1 MKNFKHI
8 LIILFL
14 LGSGTKIQAQYFIGF
29 YTDKYDSDIQ
39 NDGAEIG
46 SDNLTKKIHKEIE
59 VSKDALIEID
69 NSYGDLN
76 ITSWD
81 QDKVVIDVL
90 ITVKGENSKKTQK
103 ELNNIDVSF
112 LLSPEKVMAET
123 KIDMGWSFGWF
134 YFGYGSFNSEK
145 YRIDYNI
152 KLPKTSSVDLTNDYG
167 VIRLNTLE
175 GKANISCDYGQLII
189 GELMADNNIL
199 DFDYTSNSSIE
210 YINGGTIKADYSGF
224 TIEKAEDIDLIADYT
239 SSNIV
244 EVTNLDYNC
253 DYGNITIDNVTN
265 LEGEGDYISHR
276 IGNVSG
282 SLEIDADYG
291 SIKIDRIKSSAK
303 NVCIEA
309 DYTDIIIGYE
319 NDYSFNFNINL
330 QYGSFNADDELTIRK
345 TDVQN
350 SSKKYLGF
358 HGTENSSNTVN
369 INADYGEVKLIKYK
383 K

>member
-1 MKNFKHI
+1 MKNFKHLLI
-8 LIILFL
+8 LLFL
-14 LGSGTKIQAQYFIGF
+14 LGSGTKIQAQKFIVG
-29 YTDKYDSDIQ
+29 YYKTDPAEE
-39 NDGAEIG
+39 GAIA
-46 SDNLTKKIHKEIE
+46 LTKKIHKEIQ
-59 VSKDALIEID
+59 VNKDALIEID

-90 ITVKGENSKKTQK
+90 ITVKGKNSKKTQK
-103 ELNNIDVSF
+103 KLNAIDVSF

-134 YFGYGSFNSEK
+134 YLGYGSFPSKK

-152 KLPKTSSVDLTNDYG
+152 KLPKTCSVDLTNDYG
-167 VIRLNTLE
+167 TIRLNSLE

-199 DFDYTSNSSIE
+199 DFDYTSNSSIK

-224 TIEKAEDIDLIADYT
+224 TLEKAEDIDLSADYS

-265 LEGEGDYISHR
+265 LAGEGRYISHR

-303 NVCIEA
+303 NVCIET
-309 DYTDIIIGYE
+309 DYTGIKMGYE
-319 NDYSFNFNINL
+319 NDYSFNFNVNL
-330 QYGSFNADDELTIRK
+330 RYASFNAANELTIRNS
-345 TDVQN
+345 DVQN
-350 SSKKYLGF
+350 SSKKYSGF
-358 HGTENSSNTVN
+358 HGSENAGNTVN
-369 INADYGEVKLIKYK
+369 INADYGGVTLIKH
-383 K
+383 

>member
-1 MKNFKHI
+1 MKNLKHLLI
-8 LIILFL
+8 LLLL
-14 LGSGTKIQAQYFIGF
+14 LGSGTKIQAQKLIIGV
-29 YTDKYDSDIQ
+29 YKS
-39 NDGAEIG
+39 GAAEKG
-46 SDNLTKKIHKEIE
+46 SIALTKKIHKEIQ

-90 ITVKGENSKKTQK
+90 ITVKGKNSKKTQK
-103 ELNNIDVSF
+103 KLNNIDVSL

-123 KIDMGWSFGWF
+123 KVDMGWSFGWF
-134 YFGYGSFNSEK
+134 YIGYGSFPSKK
-145 YRIDYNI
+145 YRVDYNI
-152 KLPKTSSVDLTNDYG
+152 KLPKTCSVDLTNDYG
-167 VIRLNTLE
+167 TIRLNSLE

-199 DFDYTSNSSIE
+199 DFDYTSNSSVE
-210 YINGGTIKADYSGF
+210 YIKGGTINADYSGF
-224 TIEKAEDIDLIADYT
+224 TIEKAEYIDLNADYS

-244 EVTNLDYNC
+244 EVTDLYYNC

-265 LEGEGDYISHR
+265 LVGEGRYISHG
-276 IGNVSG
+276 IGNVLG

-330 QYGSFNADDELTIRK
+330 QYGSLNADDELTIRK

>member
-1 MKNFKHI
+1 M
-8 LIILFL
+8 
-14 LGSGTKIQAQYFIGF
+14 GSGTKIQAQYFIGF

-46 SDNLTKKIHKEIE
+46 SDNLTKKIHKEIQ

-90 ITVKGENSKKTQK
+90 ITVKGENSKKTQEK
-103 ELNNIDVSF
+103 LNAIDVSF

-134 YFGYGSFNSEK
+134 YFGYGTFNNLEK

-152 KLPKTSSVDLTNDYG
+152 KIPKTSSVDLTNDYG
-167 VIRLNTLE
+167 TIRLNSLE
-175 GKANISCDYGQLII
+175 GKANISCDFGQLII

-199 DFDYTSNSSIE
+199 EFHNTSNSSIE
-210 YINGGTIKADYSGF
+210 YIKGGTIKADFSSF
-224 TIEKAEDIDLIADYT
+224 TLEKAEDIYLIADYT

-244 EVTNLDYNC
+244 EVTNLNYNC
-253 DYGNITIDNVTN
+253 DFGNITIDNVTN
-265 LEGEGDYISHR
+265 LEGEGENITQR

-282 SLEIDADYG
+282 SLEIDGDFG
-291 SIKIDRIKSSAK
+291 SIKIDRIKSSSK

-309 DYTDIIIGYE
+309 DYTDIEIGYE
-319 NDYSFNFNINL
+319 KDYSFNFNIDL
-330 QYGSFNADDELTIRK
+330 QYASFNPDDELTIRNR
-345 TDVQN
+345 DVQN

-358 HGTENSSNTVN
+358 HGSENSSNTVN
-369 INADYGEVKLIKYK
+369 INAEFGGVTLTKY
-383 K
+383 

>member
-8 LIILFL
+8 LILLFL

-46 SDNLTKKIHKEIE
+46 SDNLTKKIHKEIQ

-90 ITVKGENSKKTQK
+90 ITVKGENSKKTQEK
-103 ELNNIDVSF
+103 LNAIDVSF

-167 VIRLNTLE
+167 TIRLNSLE
-175 GKANISCDYGQLII
+175 GKANISCDFGQLII

-199 DFDYTSNSSIE
+199 DFDYSSDSSVE
-210 YINGGTIKADYSGF
+210 YIKGGTIKADYAGF
-224 TIEKAEDIDLIADYT
+224 TIEKAEDIYLIADYT

-244 EVTNLDYNC
+244 EVTNLNYNC
-253 DYGNITIDNVTN
+253 DFGNITIDNVTN
-265 LEGEGDYISHR
+265 LEGEGENITQR

-282 SLEIDADYG
+282 SLEIDGDFG
-291 SIKIDRIKSSAK
+291 SIKIDRIKSSSK

-309 DYTDIIIGYE
+309 DYTDIEIGYE
-319 NDYSFNFNINL
+319 KDYSFNFNIDL
-330 QYGSFNADDELTIRK
+330 QYASFNPDDELTIRNR
-345 TDVQN
+345 DVQN

-358 HGTENSSNTVN
+358 HGSENSSNTVN
-369 INADYGEVKLIKYK
+369 INAEFGGVTLTKY
-383 K
+383 